1 MDFIGGEIL
10 NLIGGTIR
18 WFFVSIYRKLTK
30 KENFSYDEYL
40 YGKEKINDDYNKLEH
55 EFANKV
61 IAFMFFIFSILLFTL
76 FKIL

>member
-1 MDFIGGEIL
+1 MDFFGIGILNFIGGS
-10 NLIGGTIR
+10 IR
-18 WFFVSIYRKLTK
+18 WFFGTIYRKLMK
-30 KENFSYDEYL
+30 KENFSYHEYL

-61 IAFMFFIFSILLFTL
+61 IAFMFFIFLILLFTL